1 MSTLYKFY
9 QKVGGTEAWTPV
21 QAHLSLDEIRPTF
34 VTILAL
40 DTLIDDDTPKEVKA
54 KVKYQGPMYFDLD
67 AEDIAESIDGAK
79 QLVKL
84 LQEQELTAEDL
95 QIYLSG
101 KKGLH
106 IIIPEVCFNTKPAPV
121 PNLPAVYKEVA
132 HKFAVDTLDFRVY
145 TAKKGR
151 QFRTCYNVRE
161 NGNYKVPITLAE
173 LNSLTP
179 ETYSELCKQPRVVGG
194 HSPKWRG
201 KFSLAYDAALQKVSK
216 LKPKVSKPVPPDVLK
231 QQLPIFSKVAN
242 GEVATESGFNV
253 AAMQLALY
261 ARESKWTEDYL
272 IQMCTGIIQS
282 HDSDGSRYNSPA
294 RRERELR
301 RMFVYLED
309 NAGFEYSAAGLKSL
323 SKSHAPEPYAEGDD
337 TGESEEDS
345 SAFAGVYA
353 GTSCY
358 MGSRGEEGDVK
369 LTNFIFTDI
378 KVMRSLTDGQIMNLS
393 ARVRL
398 RGNWQTVTMS
408 PNALTGGTSFQNAIA
423 GFGGAFAGTDQQSRG
438 VLQVM
443 IKQGKDELILDS
455 EGVNL
460 FQAAPKNSQ
469 VKREYLVWA
478 DRFGVSDVGNLAE
491 DGIEVRF
498 QGHPE
503 KDGLF
508 KTDLT
513 LAPPLHDLL
522 DTEEGRTRF
531 INCVKAM
538 MNSHT
543 PEVMGKLL
551 GWVVACFYAPLFQK
565 KRGQF
570 PLLHVYGPAGNG
582 KTSTV
587 RAMLKHFYFKEEV
600 KESTPDSSIFA
611 FQQMVSGSASIP
623 LLLDEYKPH
632 KMGREKL
639 EQYRSVLRSAYN
651 GKGIQRGGGSK
662 SVKDNFNAL
671 SALVMSAPIVFVAE
685 APETETAIVERSVT
699 VSFRRLAGRE
709 QADCFRNAISFQ
721 RDPGP
726 LASLGLVI
734 ANDVVQHSPEDNL
747 KPFDRALEWAYE
759 KFLSDPEDWSK
770 VEAGTMTQEEARV
783 RAIMRPRSVYS
794 STVSFFGLTR
804 LKKVLL
810 SYLGEEQY
818 NQHFAK
824 QMAEMSKSC
833 FVGMDSL
840 AEATLP
846 EYVKILSTLS
856 DMSKLPETDSFRL
869 VEGYDYNLTEQ
880 GGQPLLVLAHRQ
892 CYMKYRVYSKHTN
905 TDPLYPSEESFQIAM
920 REIPQFVK
928 SGYGTK
934 RLEAPTSIFDLEALY
949 RAAVTKWHGKAVELE
964 L

>member
-1 MSTLYKFY
+1 MSTMYRFY
-9 QKVGGTEAWTPV
+9 QRVGGTESWTPI
-21 QAHLSLDEIRPTF
+21 QAHLPLDEIRPTF
-34 VTILAL
+34 VTVLAL

-67 AEDIAESIDGAK
+67 AEDISESIEGAR
-79 QLVKL
+79 QLVRL
-84 LQEQELTAEDL
+84 LQEQDLTDSDL
-95 QIYLSG
+95 QIFLSG

-106 IIIPEVCFNTKPAPV
+106 ILIPEVCFNTKPAPV
-121 PNLPAVYKEVA
+121 LNLPAVYKEIA
-132 HKFAVDTLDFRVY
+132 YKFAVDTLDFRVY

-151 QFRTCYNVRE
+151 QFRTCYNIRE

-173 LNSLTP
+173 LEALTP
-179 ETYSELCKQPRVVGG
+179 ETYSELCKQPRVVSG
-194 HSPKWRG
+194 HDPKWRG

-216 LKPKVSKPVPPDVLK
+216 IKPKASKPVPPEVLR
-231 QQLPIFSKVAN
+231 QQLPIFSKVAS

-253 AAMQLALY
+253 TAMQLCLY
-261 ARESKWTEDYL
+261 AREMKWAEDYF
-272 IQMCTGIIQS
+272 IQLCAGIIQN
-282 HDSDGSRYNSPA
+282 HNSDGSRYNSPA

-309 NAGFEYSAAGLKSL
+309 NSGFDYSAAGLKSL
-323 SKSHAPEPYAEGDD
+323 GKSHEPAQYAEGEDQL
-337 TGESEEDS
+337 EEEDS
-345 SAFAGVYA
+345 SPFAGVYQGA
-353 GTSCY
+353 SCY
-358 MGSRGEEGDVK
+358 MGSRGEDGDVK
-369 LTNFIFTDI
+369 LTNFVFTEVR
-378 KVMRSLTDGQIMNLS
+378 VMKNLSDGQILNLS
-393 ARVRL
+393 AKVKL
-398 RGNWQTVTMS
+398 RGAWQTVQMS

-443 IKQGKDELILDS
+443 LKQGKDEMILDS

-460 FQAAPKNSQ
+460 FQATPKNQ
-469 VKREYLVWA
+469 QIKKEYLVWA
-478 DRFGVSDVGNLAE
+478 DRFGVSDIGELAA
-491 DGIEVRF
+491 DGIDVRF

-513 LAPPLHDLL
+513 LAPPLHELL
-522 DTEEGRTRF
+522 STEEGKARF
-531 INCVKAM
+531 ISCVKAM
-538 MNSHT
+538 MHSHT

-551 GWVVACFYAPLFQK
+551 GWVIACFYAPIFQK

-587 RAMLKHFYFKEEV
+587 RALLKHFYFKEEV

-632 KMGREKL
+632 KMGRERL

-651 GKGIQRGGGSK
+651 GKGIQRGGGNK
-662 SVKDNFNAL
+662 TVKDNFNAL

-721 RDPGP
+721 RDAGP
-726 LASLGLVI
+726 LASLGLVV
-734 ANDVVQHSPEDNL
+734 ANDVVQSSPEVNL
-747 KPFDRALEWAYE
+747 EPFDKALEWAYK

-770 VEAGTMTQEEARV
+770 VEAGTMTQDEARV

-810 SYLGEEQY
+810 DYLGEDDY
-818 NQHFAK
+818 NLHFGH
-824 QMAEMSKSC
+824 QMAEMSKAC

-856 DMSKLPETDSFRL
+856 DMSKLPDTDSFKL

-880 GGQPLLVLAHRQ
+880 GGQSLLVLAHRQ

-928 SGYGTK
+928 AGYGTK
-934 RLEAPTSIFDLEALY
+934 RLEAPTSVFDLEGLY
-949 RAAVTKWHGKAVELE
+949 RAAVTKWHGRAVDLE